1 MNKFGFLQSLG
12 SLFHR
17 LYCADYKSFRF
28 TSEMDRTS
36 NSANETMLLFLV
48 LIGIVFAEYVPKPT
62 EDYPFSL
69 VLSQDHYTVFWKHEP
84 DMVTL
89 EIHATTRGWVGIG
102 FSPNGGMKVGFHVFS
117 GMKSV
122 VKLQNMRKLAYDGN
136 LN

>member
-1 MNKFGFLQSLG
+1 MNKFGFLQRLG

-28 TSEMDRTS
+28 ISEMNRTS
-36 NSANETMLLFLV
+36 NSANKTMLLFLV

-69 VLSQDHYTVFWKHEP
+69 VLSRDHYTVFWKHEP
-84 DMVTL
+84 DTVTL
-89 EIHATTRGWVGIG
+89 EIHVTTRGWVGIG
-102 FSPNGGMKVGFHVFS
+102 FSLHGGMKVSFHMLS

-122 VKLQNMRKLAYDGN
+122 VEL
-136 LN
+136 